1 MSSERSNHDESFDLI
16 LASASPRRVD
26 ILNQIGV
33 RFSVAPADIN
43 ESQLIN
49 ESSAEFVCRLASQKA
64 KTGYDSHIGSQ
75 SALGADTIVLCD
87 EQIFGKPKDYS
98 DSKRMLGQLSGR
110 AHKVISAVAINN
122 GVESVVLMSET
133 SVIFRIISEQEFLN
147 YWSTGEP
154 VGKAGSY
161 AIQGLGS
168 IFVESIQGSYSGVVG
183 LPIAETCRL
192 LRHFKVPIWQSLSV

>member
-1 MSSERSNHDESFDLI
+1 MLSERSNHDESFDLI

>member
-1 MSSERSNHDESFDLI
+1 MLSERSNHDESFDLI

-64 KTGYDSHIGSQ
+64 KTGYNSQIGSQ
-75 SALGADTIVLCD
+75 SVLGADTLVLCD
-87 EQIFGKPKDYS
+87 EQIFGKPKDYA
-98 DSKRMLGQLSGR
+98 DSKRMLSQLSGR

-122 GVESVVLMSET
+122 GVESAVLMSET

>member
-16 LASASPRRVD
+16 LASGSPRRVD

-64 KTGYDSHIGSQ
+64 KIGYDSHIGSQ

-98 DSKRMLGQLSGR
+98 DSKRMLSQLSGR

>member
-64 KTGYDSHIGSQ
+64 KTGYNSQIGSQ
-75 SALGADTIVLCD
+75 SVLGADTLVLCD

>member
-16 LASASPRRVD
+16 LVSASPRRVD

-64 KTGYDSHIGSQ
+64 KTGYNSQIGSQ
-75 SALGADTIVLCD
+75 SVLGADTLVLCD
-87 EQIFGKPKDYS
+87 EQIFGKPKDYA
-98 DSKRMLGQLSGR
+98 DSKRMLSQLSGR

-122 GVESVVLMSET
+122 GVESAVLMSET

>member
-1 MSSERSNHDESFDLI
+1 MSSKRSNHDESFDLI

-64 KTGYDSHIGSQ
+64 KTGYNSQIGSQ
-75 SALGADTIVLCD
+75 SVLGADTLVLCD
-87 EQIFGKPKDYS
+87 EQIFGKPKDYA
-98 DSKRMLGQLSGR
+98 DSKRMLSQLSGR

-133 SVIFRIISEQEFLN
+133 SVIFRIISEQELLN
-147 YWSTGEP
+147 YWNTGEP

>member
-1 MSSERSNHDESFDLI
+1 MSSQRSNHDESFDLI

-33 RFSVAPADIN
+33 RFSVAPTDIN

>member
-122 GVESVVLMSET
+122 GVESAVLMSET

>member
-1 MSSERSNHDESFDLI
+1 MSSERSNHNEVFDLI

-43 ESQLIN
+43 ESQWSN

-64 KTGYDSHIGSQ
+64 KTGYDAQIGSQ
-75 SALGADTIVLCD
+75 PVLGADTIVLCN

-98 DSKRMLGQLSGR
+98 DSKRMLSQLSGR

-122 GVESVVLMSET
+122 GIESAVLMSET
-133 SVIFRIISEQEFLN
+133 LVIFRAISEQECLN

-161 AIQGLGS
+161 AIQGFGS
-168 IFVESIQGSYSGVVG
+168 IFVESIEGSYSGVVG

-192 LRHFKVPIWQSLSV
+192 LRRFEIPIWQSLSV

>member
-33 RFSVAPADIN
+33 RFSVAPTDIN

-168 IFVESIQGSYSGVVG
+168 IFVESIQGSYSGIVG

>member
-64 KTGYDSHIGSQ
+64 KTGYNSQIGSQ
-75 SALGADTIVLCD
+75 SVLGADTLVLCD
-87 EQIFGKPKDYS
+87 EQIFGKPKDYA
-98 DSKRMLGQLSGR
+98 DSKRMLSQLSGR

-122 GVESVVLMSET
+122 GVESAVLMSET

>member
-33 RFSVAPADIN
+33 RFSVAPTDIN

-192 LRHFKVPIWQSLSV
+192 LRHFEVPIWQSLSV

>member
-168 IFVESIQGSYSGVVG
+168 IFVESIQGSYSGIVG

>member
-1 MSSERSNHDESFDLI
+1 MTSIDDDPI
-16 LASASPRRVD
+16 D
-26 ILNQIGV
+26 IIV
-33 RFSVAPADIN
+33 HRFSPFAIARHPTRSRKI
-43 ESQLIN
+43 
-49 ESSAEFVCRLASQKA
+49 
-64 KTGYDSHIGSQ
+64 GYDSHIGSQ

-98 DSKRMLGQLSGR
+98 DSKRMLSQLSGR

-122 GVESVVLMSET
+122 GVESAVLMSET

>member
-33 RFSVAPADIN
+33 RFSVAPTDIN

>member
-1 MSSERSNHDESFDLI
+1 MSSERSNHDENFDLI

-98 DSKRMLGQLSGR
+98 DSKRMLSQLSGR

>member
-33 RFSVAPADIN
+33 RFSVAPTDIN

-192 LRHFKVPIWQSLSV
+192 LRRFEVPIWQSLSV